1 MCGRLGW
8 YFLTTCCR
16 LAFSSGGLD
25 ATDLCERMIATN
37 SDIVEAARAA
47 AAISLSSL
55 GGGGNSGSGICGSNA
70 APSSADAPLTTIS
83 HLGAVASAFKVSACV
98 NDLCALPVLQSTW
111 SEVFSFHIA
120 RSRTLTLSLPRPSH
134 GLILQHKSC
143 LITKMR
149 LGGWMT

>member
-1 MCGRLGW
+1 
-8 YFLTTCCR
+8 
-16 LAFSSGGLD
+16 
-25 ATDLCERMIATN
+25 MIATD

-55 GGGGNSGSGICGSNA
+55 GGGGNSGSGIGGSNA

-83 HLGAVASAFKVSACV
+83 HLGAVASAFKVCV

-120 RSRTLTLSLPRPSH
+120 RSRT
-134 GLILQHKSC
+134 
-143 LITKMR
+143 
-149 LGGWMT
+149 

>member
-25 ATDLCERMIATN
+25 ATDLCERMIATD

-55 GGGGNSGSGICGSNA
+55 GGGGNSGSGICGGNA
-70 APSSADAPLTTIS
+70 APSSA
-83 HLGAVASAFKVSACV
+83 AVSY
-98 NDLCALPVLQSTW
+98 T
-111 SEVFSFHIA
+111 H
-120 RSRTLTLSLPRPSH
+120 LTLPTIYSV
-134 GLILQHKSC
+134 
-143 LITKMR
+143 
-149 LGGWMT
+149 